1 MVLVIV
7 SSLHLRCVTVFLHF
21 MFAVCVIMRILPLRR
36 RRLPQTRSRYLV
48 HAAVLS
54 SIVAV
59 LDLAKNR
66 RPSSVCLQLR
76 LRPQRRFHP
85 HRRLLRRKS
94 CEQALR
100 CTFTKALSEATSG
113 ASRPRTA
120 CTARTART
128 IRAEAEL
135 SRFRAVQRRRSRA
148 RRRVTPDSASSGK
161 SALSRFRAVQRRRS
175 RPDAA

>member
-1 MVLVIV
+1 
-7 SSLHLRCVTVFLHF
+7 

-54 SIVAV
+54 SIIAV

-76 LRPQRRFHP
+76 LRSQRRKD
-85 HRRLLRRKS
+85 R
-94 CEQALR
+94 EQALR

-113 ASRPRTA
+113 ASRLHAVVYCGGRTVNRPYA
-120 CTARTART
+120 V
-128 IRAEAEL
+128 L
-135 SRFRAVQRRRSRA
+135 SRKPLAKRRPERAGRGQLAPQGRLA
-148 RRRVTPDSASSGK
+148 PSGRK
-161 SALSRFRAVQRRRS
+161 LSLVAFVPYS
-175 RPDAA
+175 EGVHGPDAA